1 MKEECL
7 INVMNFL
14 KSFFKSK
21 KQDIDTFYSMLN
33 QSEWKDFIGKD
44 EVKMIKGVIE
54 VSELEVKDIMI
65 PRSNMILLEA
75 SHNFDELLRIIIE
88 SGHSRF
94 PVIADNKDEVIGIL
108 LAKDLLKFSKDGE
121 DSFEMDSFLRPATFI
136 PESKRLKILLKEFRK
151 SRNHIAIVVDEYGRT
166 AGLLTIE
173 DLLEQIVG
181 DIEDEYDVED
191 TPLIK
196 EVKKNKYIDEVTKK
210 KINGETL
217 RLLELQKDS
226 MVKFLM
232 KIPKLYYT
240 KSHFPIEISQR
251 AFDHLWRVCE
261 SYEMWCKETKQ
272 KQLIQLNVLD

>member
-33 QSEWKDFIGKD
+33 QSEWKDFIGND

-121 DSFEMDSFLRPATFI
+121 GSFEMDSFLRPATFI

-196 EVKKNKYIDEVTKK
+196 EVKKNKYIVDALIRIEDFNEFFGTEFLDEDYDTLGGLLTQTIGRLPNKNELVNLKSITCKIIESNSRRIDSVEVTK
-210 KINGETL
+210 I
-217 RLLELQKDS
+217 D
-226 MVKFLM
+226 
-232 KIPKLYYT
+232 
-240 KSHFPIEISQR
+240 
-251 AFDHLWRVCE
+251 
-261 SYEMWCKETKQ
+261 
-272 KQLIQLNVLD
+272 